1 MSLIEVFPIWAKKE
15 IVKMIHCINLKFLKY
30 ACLDMREKVKRAVNE
45 RTRERQTE
53 KDGEREAAAVRLDDL
68 SSSCCAPHPT
78 PTTTQL
84 PSLCQLAFE
93 VGLQI
98 HKA

>member
-1 MSLIEVFPIWAKKE
+1 
-15 IVKMIHCINLKFLKY
+15 MIHCINLKFLKY
-30 ACLDMREKVKRAVNE
+30 ACLDMPEKMKRVVNE
-45 RTRERQTE
+45 RKRERDRQTE
-53 KDGEREAAAVRLDDL
+53 KDGEREAAAVCLDDL